1 MKNKKRIKS
10 KCLHS
15 KSCDVCG
22 EIEHDA
28 NGLYISFT
36 CPNCGDSLR
45 DYYELV
51 NRYNESKE
59 IEETIAD
66 SE

>member
-1 MKNKKRIKS
+1 MENKKRIKS

-22 EIEHDA
+22 KIEHDG
-28 NGLYISFT
+28 NGLYISYT
-36 CPNCGDSLR
+36 CPKCGDSIK
-45 DYYELV
+45 DYYELA